1 MDDDEYSPGASRGYY
16 RAPQH
21 IVGRVSL
28 PLGRTSLAKQQHEQD
43 DQDDKAETAAPIT
56 VMGRDVS

>member
-28 PLGRTSLAKQQHEQD
+28 PLGNDDGVARTHQRAMRESW
-43 DQDDKAETAAPIT
+43 
-56 VMGRDVS
+56 